1 MRKMKAFVYIC
12 VVLCVASMVLFPA
25 PVSAKK
31 YQDLEYMEWS
41 VEVCEKLKYYD
52 EKIVEALEDDD
63 TISLKIYAG
72 AEYDF
77 ISDALDE
84 IDSFEVTP
92 GAPLS
97 EAKRELK
104 AALED
109 DKRAAYYLEKA
120 ADSYLSGDIQGSTD
134 YMKMSLSYRK
144 SATEHA
150 KKELEILKKL
160 KKGGGSSPTPTLEVT
175 PSSTSQA
182 EKDSDGDGVP
192 DEYDYAPYDP
202 NVQTKEDVKTPG
214 FGTIIAVGSLLAVA
228 YLVMRR
234 RGK

>member
-1 MRKMKAFVYIC
+1 MKAFVYIC
-12 VVLCVASMVLFPA
+12 IVLCIASMVLFPA
-25 PVSAKK
+25 TVSAKK
-31 YQDLEYMEWS
+31 YQDLEYIEWS
-41 VEVCEKLKYYD
+41 AEVDEKLMYYG

-72 AEYDF
+72 ARYDF
-77 ISDALDE
+77 ILDALDE

-92 GAPLS
+92 GTPLS
-97 EAKRELK
+97 EAKRERK

-109 DKRAAYYLEKA
+109 DKWAAYYLEKA
-120 ADSYLSGDIQGSTD
+120 ADSYLSGDIQDGID
-134 YMKMSLSYRK
+134 YLEMSSSYSK

-214 FGTIIAVGSLLAVA
+214 FGAIIAVGSLLAVA

>member
-1 MRKMKAFVYIC
+1 
-12 VVLCVASMVLFPA
+12 MVLFPA
-25 PVSAKK
+25 TVSAKK
-31 YQDLEYMEWS
+31 YQDLEYIEWS
-41 VEVCEKLKYYD
+41 AEVDEKLMYYG

-72 AEYDF
+72 ARYDF
-77 ISDALDE
+77 ILDALDE

-92 GAPLS
+92 GTPLS
-97 EAKRELK
+97 EAKRERK

-109 DKRAAYYLEKA
+109 DKWAAYYLEKA
-120 ADSYLSGDIQGSTD
+120 ADSYLSGDIQDGID
-134 YMKMSLSYRK
+134 YLEMSSSYSK

-214 FGTIIAVGSLLAVA
+214 FGAIIAVGSLLAVA